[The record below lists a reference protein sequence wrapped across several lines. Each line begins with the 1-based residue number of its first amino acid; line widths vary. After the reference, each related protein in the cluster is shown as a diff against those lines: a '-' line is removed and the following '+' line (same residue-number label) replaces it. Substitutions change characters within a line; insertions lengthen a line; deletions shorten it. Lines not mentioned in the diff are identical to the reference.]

1 MWLIDK
7 FKAVLKKMFGTQA
20 QRVYPA
26 ADNQL
31 SSKMADAIGLW
42 RSISEG
48 TPPWLDADDDIE
60 TLNFGNFIAKKAASL
75 VTLDIDVKVEGS
87 VRAVWL
93 QDRFDKLISKTLRD
107 KVQAGLTG
115 GGIIL
120 EPTTDSINC
129 IEDKDYVITDSDS
142 DGNVLGVIIRD
153 IRHANDKV
161 YTRYEWNYL
170 GKDGKCYILN
180 RAYVSDNEN
189 EEGKEISLS
198 VIEDWKELQ
207 RDTVIERSNGEPFER
222 PLFAYFKNPQAN
234 IIDPNSAY
242 GVAIFADAVTAL
254 KGLDI
259 AWSRNDAEVDD
270 SKHITFVPEEAVR
283 YDELHNPQKKLP
295 RFIRGIESGI
305 DEGSIHEHVPTLLT
319 ESRWKDINNRLSI
332 IGTLCGFSQGAFGI
346 DKQTG
351 MITATQVEA
360 DDRDTIQTIK
370 DIRDALKSAIND
382 LIYALNII
390 ADLYKYAPA
399 GSYETVFNFGDI
411 TYNYEEDRANW
422 WNYVVQGK
430 IPAWK
435 FFEKFEGMTREEY
448 EELQKDLNKPK
459 TMFDDEE

>member
-1 MWLIDK
+1 MELP
-7 FKAVLKKMFGTQA
+7 
-20 QRVYPA
+20 R
-26 ADNQL
+26 
-31 SSKMADAIGLW
+31 
-42 RSISEG
+42 
-48 TPPWLDADDDIE
+48 
-60 TLNFGNFIAKKAASL
+60 
-75 VTLDIDVKVEGS
+75 
-87 VRAVWL
+87 
-93 QDRFDKLISKTLRD
+93 
-107 KVQAGLTG
+107 
-115 GGIIL
+115 
-120 EPTTDSINC
+120 
-129 IEDKDYVITDSDS
+129 
-142 DGNVLGVIIRD
+142 
-153 IRHANDKV
+153 
-161 YTRYEWNYL
+161 
-170 GKDGKCYILN
+170 KDGKCYILN

-198 VIEDWKELQ
+198 VIEDWKELR

-234 IIDPNSAY
+234 TIDSNSAY

-370 DIRDALKSAIND
+370 DIRRCA
-382 LIYALNII
+382 
-390 ADLYKYAPA
+390 
-399 GSYETVFNFGDI
+399 
-411 TYNYEEDRANW
+411 
-422 WNYVVQGK
+422 
-430 IPAWK
+430 
-435 FFEKFEGMTREEY
+435 
-448 EELQKDLNKPK
+448 
-459 TMFDDEE
+459 